1 MNASDLHQNISR
13 IRNRLSKAIDAAQ
26 REPQSVTLIAVSK
39 TKPAEAIRAVY
50 DTGQRDFGEN
60 YVSEAVEK
68 ISALRSLDIC
78 WHFLGPLQSNKTR
91 LVATNFDWIH
101 SVDRTKIAKRL
112 NEQRPD
118 ELPPLNVCLQVN
130 IPAEPTKSG
139 VASEAELLDLAL
151 SISEMDRLALRGIMA
166 IPAPASEPERQ
177 REQFNRIAQLLSIPD
192 LPIEMNELSMGMSGD
207 MESAVAEGA
216 TMVRIGTDIFGAR
229 YN

>member
-1 MNASDLHQNISR
+1 M
-13 IRNRLSKAIDAAQ
+13 
-26 REPQSVTLIAVSK
+26 ELIAVSK
-39 TKPAEAIRAVY
+39 TKSAEAIKAVY

-60 YVSEAVEK
+60 YVSEAIEK
-68 ISALRSLDIC
+68 MSALKSLDIC

-91 LVATNFDWIH
+91 LVAANFDWIH
-101 SVDRTKIAKRL
+101 SVDRVKIAKRL

-139 VASEAELLDLAL
+139 VASEAKLLDLAL
-151 SISEMDRLALRGIMA
+151 AVSEMDRLALRGIMA
-166 IPAPASEPERQ
+166 IPAPASDFEQ
-177 REQFNRIAQLLSIPD
+177 QCAQFNRIAQLLSIPD
-192 LPIEMNELSMGMSGD
+192 LPEQMKELSMGMSGD
-207 MESAVAEGA
+207 MEAAVAEGA

>member
-1 MNASDLHQNISR
+1 M
-13 IRNRLSKAIDAAQ
+13 K
-26 REPQSVTLIAVSK
+26 LIAVSK
-39 TKPAEAIRAVY
+39 TKPAEAIKAVY
-50 DTGQRDFGEN
+50 DSGQRDFGEN

-68 ISALRSLDIC
+68 MSVLKPLDIC

-91 LVATNFDWIH
+91 LVATHFDWIH
-101 SVDRTKIAKRL
+101 SVDRAKIAKRL

-139 VASEAELLDLAL
+139 VSSEAELLDLAL
-151 SISEMDRLALRGIMA
+151 AVSEMDRLALRGIMA
-166 IPAPASEPERQ
+166 IPAPASDPEQQ
-177 REQFNRIAQLLSIPD
+177 RAQFKSIAQLLSIPD
-192 LPIEMNELSMGMSGD
+192 LPIQMTELSMGMSGD

>member
-1 MNASDLHQNISR
+1 MNLPDLHQNISR
-13 IRNRLSKAIDAAQ
+13 LRNRLSKAIDAAQ
-26 REPQSVTLIAVSK
+26 REQESVKLIAVSK
-39 TKPAEAIRAVY
+39 TKPADAIKAVY

-60 YVSEAVEK
+60 YVAEAIEK
-68 ISALRSLDIC
+68 MSILEPLEIC

-91 LVATNFDWIH
+91 LVATHFDWIH
-101 SVDRTKIAKRL
+101 SVDRIKIAKRL

-151 SISEMDRLALRGIMA
+151 AVSEMDRLALRGIMA
-166 IPAPASEPERQ
+166 IPAPASEIDQQ
-177 REQFNRIAQLLSIPD
+177 RAQFKRIARLLSIPD
-192 LPIEMNELSMGMSGD
+192 LPTQMKELSMGMSGD
-207 MESAVAEGA
+207 MEAAVAEGA

>member
-1 MNASDLHQNISR
+1 MNLPDLHQNISK
-13 IRNRLSKAIDAAQ
+13 IRNRLSNAIDAAQ
-26 REPQSVTLIAVSK
+26 REQDSVKLIAVSK
-39 TKPAEAIRAVY
+39 TKPAEAIKAVY
-50 DTGQRDFGEN
+50 DSGQRDFGEN

-68 ISALRSLDIC
+68 MSVLKPLDIC

-91 LVATNFDWIH
+91 LVATHFDWIH

-139 VASEAELLDLAL
+139 VSSEAELLDLAL
-151 SISEMDRLALRGIMA
+151 AVSEMDRLALRGIMA
-166 IPAPASEPERQ
+166 IPAPASDPEQQ
-177 REQFNRIAQLLSIPD
+177 RAQFKRIAQLLSIPD
-192 LPIEMNELSMGMSGD
+192 LPIQMTELSMGMSGD

>member
-1 MNASDLHQNISR
+1 MNVPDLHQNISR

-26 REPQSVTLIAVSK
+26 RAPDSVELIAVSK
-39 TKPAEAIRAVY
+39 TKSAEAIKAVY

-60 YVSEAVEK
+60 YVSEAIEK
-68 ISALRSLDIC
+68 MSALKSLDIC

-91 LVATNFDWIH
+91 LVAANFDWIH
-101 SVDRTKIAKRL
+101 SVDRVKIAKRL

-139 VASEAELLDLAL
+139 VASEAKLLDLAL
-151 SISEMDRLALRGIMA
+151 AVSEMDRLALRGIMA
-166 IPAPASEPERQ
+166 IPAPASDFEQ
-177 REQFNRIAQLLSIPD
+177 QCAQFNRIAQLLSIPD
-192 LPIEMNELSMGMSGD
+192 LPEQMKELSMGMSGD
-207 MESAVAEGA
+207 MEAAVAEGA

>member
-1 MNASDLHQNISR
+1 MTNTLHQNISQ
-13 IRNRLSKAIDAAQ
+13 IRSRLSKATDAAK
-26 REPQSVTLIAVSK
+26 RELDSVKLIAVSK
-39 TKPAEAIRAVY
+39 TKPANAIKAIY

-68 ISALRSLDIC
+68 ISALKSLDIC

-101 SVDRTKIAKRL
+101 SVDRIKIAKRL

-118 ELPPLNVCLQVN
+118 GLPPLNVCLQVN
-130 IPAEPTKSG
+130 IPAKPTKSG

-151 SISEMDRLALRGIMA
+151 AVSEMDRLALRGIMA
-166 IPAPASEPERQ
+166 IPAPLGDIALQ
-177 REQFNRIAQLLSIPD
+177 REQFRLIAQLLSIPG
-192 LPIEMNELSMGMSGD
+192 LPEEMNELSMGMSAD
-207 MESAVAEGA
+207 MESAIAEGA

>member
-1 MNASDLHQNISR
+1 MNAPDLHQNISR

>member
-1 MNASDLHQNISR
+1 MTNTLHQNISQ
-13 IRNRLSKAIDAAQ
+13 IRSRLSKATDAAN
-26 REPQSVTLIAVSK
+26 RELDSVKLIAVSK
-39 TKPAEAIRAVY
+39 TKPANAIKAIY

-68 ISALRSLDIC
+68 ISALKSLDIC

-101 SVDRTKIAKRL
+101 SVDRIKIAKRL

-118 ELPPLNVCLQVN
+118 GLPPLNVCLQVN

-151 SISEMDRLALRGIMA
+151 AVSEMDRLALRGIMA
-166 IPAPASEPERQ
+166 IPAPLADIALQ
-177 REQFNRIAQLLSIPD
+177 RERFRLIAQLLSIPG
-192 LPIEMNELSMGMSGD
+192 LPEEMNELSMGMSAD
-207 MESAVAEGA
+207 MESAIAEGA

>member
-1 MNASDLHQNISR
+1 MNLPDLQQNISKT
-13 IRNRLSKAIDAAQ
+13 RNRLSNAIHAAQ
-26 REPQSVTLIAVSK
+26 REQDSVKLIAVSK
-39 TKPAEAIRAVY
+39 TKPAEAIKAVY
-50 DTGQRDFGEN
+50 DSGQRDFGEN

-68 ISALRSLDIC
+68 MSVLKPLDIC

-91 LVATNFDWIH
+91 LVATHFDWIH
-101 SVDRTKIAKRL
+101 SVDRAKIAKRL

-139 VASEAELLDLAL
+139 VSSEAELLDLAL
-151 SISEMDRLALRGIMA
+151 AVSEMDRLALRGIMA
-166 IPAPASEPERQ
+166 IPAPASDPEQQ
-177 REQFNRIAQLLSIPD
+177 RAQFKSIAQLLSIPD
-192 LPIEMNELSMGMSGD
+192 LPIQMTELSMGMSGD

>member
-1 MNASDLHQNISR
+1 MNLPDLHQNISR
-13 IRNRLSKAIDAAQ
+13 LRNRLSKAIDAAQ
-26 REPQSVTLIAVSK
+26 REQESVKLIAVSK
-39 TKPAEAIRAVY
+39 TKPADAIKAVY

-60 YVSEAVEK
+60 YVAEAIEK
-68 ISALRSLDIC
+68 ISILEPLDIC

-91 LVATNFDWIH
+91 LVATHFDWIH
-101 SVDRTKIAKRL
+101 SVDRIKIAKRL

-151 SISEMDRLALRGIMA
+151 AVSEMDRLALRGIMA
-166 IPAPASEPERQ
+166 IPAPASELDQQ
-177 REQFNRIAQLLSIPD
+177 RAQFKRIARLLSIPD
-192 LPIEMNELSMGMSGD
+192 LPTQMKELSMGMSGD
-207 MESAVAEGA
+207 MEAAVAEGA

>member
-1 MNASDLHQNISR
+1 MNAPDLHQNISR

-91 LVATNFDWIH
+91 LVASNFDWIH

>member
-1 MNASDLHQNISR
+1 M
-13 IRNRLSKAIDAAQ
+13 K
-26 REPQSVTLIAVSK
+26 LIAVSK
-39 TKPAEAIRAVY
+39 TKPAEAIKAVY
-50 DTGQRDFGEN
+50 DSGQRDFGEN

-68 ISALRSLDIC
+68 MSVLKPLDIC

-91 LVATNFDWIH
+91 LVATHFDWIH

-139 VASEAELLDLAL
+139 VSSEAELLDLAL
-151 SISEMDRLALRGIMA
+151 AVSEMDRLALRGIMA
-166 IPAPASEPERQ
+166 IPAPASDPEQQ
-177 REQFNRIAQLLSIPD
+177 RAQFKRIAQLLSIPD
-192 LPIEMNELSMGMSGD
+192 LPIQMTELSMGMSGD

>member
-1 MNASDLHQNISR
+1 MNAPDLHQNISR

-151 SISEMDRLALRGIMA
+151 SITEMDRLALRGIMA

>member
-1 MNASDLHQNISR
+1 M
-13 IRNRLSKAIDAAQ
+13 
-26 REPQSVTLIAVSK
+26 TLIAVSK

-177 REQFNRIAQLLSIPD
+177 REQFNRISQLLSIPD

>member
-1 MNASDLHQNISR
+1 MNVPDLHQNISR

-26 REPQSVTLIAVSK
+26 RAQDSVKLIAVSK
-39 TKPAEAIRAVY
+39 TKSAEAIKAVY

-60 YVSEAVEK
+60 YVAEAIEK
-68 ISALRSLDIC
+68 MSALESLDIC

-91 LVATNFDWIH
+91 LVAANFDWIH
-101 SVDRTKIAKRL
+101 SVDRVKIAKRL
-112 NEQRPD
+112 SEQRPD
-118 ELPPLNVCLQVN
+118 GLPPLNVCLQVN

-151 SISEMDRLALRGIMA
+151 AVSEMDRLALRGIMA
-166 IPAPASEPERQ
+166 IPAPTSDLNRQ
-177 REQFNRIAQLLSIPD
+177 REQFNRIAELLSIPN
-192 LPIEMNELSMGMSGD
+192 LPKQMNELSMGMSGD
-207 MESAVAEGA
+207 MEAAVAEGA

>member
-1 MNASDLHQNISR
+1 MNAPDLHQNISR

-151 SISEMDRLALRGIMA
+151 SVSEMDRLALRGIMA

-192 LPIEMNELSMGMSGD
+192 LPIEINELSMGMSGD

>member
-1 MNASDLHQNISR
+1 MNLPDLHQNISR
-13 IRNRLSKAIDAAQ
+13 LRNRLSKAIDAAQ
-26 REPQSVTLIAVSK
+26 REQESVKLIAVSK
-39 TKPAEAIRAVY
+39 TKPADAIKAVY

-60 YVSEAVEK
+60 YVAEAIEK
-68 ISALRSLDIC
+68 MSILEPLDIC

-91 LVATNFDWIH
+91 LVATHFDWIH
-101 SVDRTKIAKRL
+101 SVDRIKIAKRL

-151 SISEMDRLALRGIMA
+151 AVSEMDRLALRGIMA
-166 IPAPASEPERQ
+166 IPAPASELDQQ
-177 REQFNRIAQLLSIPD
+177 RAQFKRIARLLSIPD
-192 LPIEMNELSMGMSGD
+192 LPTQMKELSMGMSGD
-207 MESAVAEGA
+207 MEAAVAEGA

>member
-1 MNASDLHQNISR
+1 MTNTLHQNISQ
-13 IRNRLSKAIDAAQ
+13 IRSRLSKATDAAK
-26 REPQSVTLIAVSK
+26 RELDSVKLIAVSK
-39 TKPAEAIRAVY
+39 TKPANAIKAIY

-68 ISALRSLDIC
+68 ISALSSLDIC

-101 SVDRTKIAKRL
+101 SVDRIKIAKRL

-118 ELPPLNVCLQVN
+118 ELPRLNVCLQVN
-130 IPAEPTKSG
+130 IPTEPTKSG
-139 VASEAELLDLAL
+139 VSSEAELLDLAL
-151 SISEMDRLALRGIMA
+151 AVSEMDRLALRGIMA
-166 IPAPASEPERQ
+166 IPAPVADIAIQ
-177 REQFNRIAQLLSIPD
+177 REQFRLIAQLLSIPG
-192 LPIEMNELSMGMSGD
+192 LPKEMSELSMGMSGD
-207 MESAVAEGA
+207 MESAIAEGA

>member
-1 MNASDLHQNISR
+1 M
-13 IRNRLSKAIDAAQ
+13 
-26 REPQSVTLIAVSK
+26 TLIAVSK

-151 SISEMDRLALRGIMA
+151 SVSEMDRLALRGIMA

-192 LPIEMNELSMGMSGD
+192 LPIEINELSMGMSGD